1 VSLIVLNAGEAA
13 FLQNGV
19 TGVAYVLRLYK
30 ADVTAGLTPPEIDAL
45 DETDFT
51 EATFTGYSA
60 AAVSTG
66 GWTITQG
73 NPTKAVNVEKQF
85 TSSANQSAQ
94 NIWGYYVTRTSD
106 GVAMW
111 FEQYPAPVVIED
123 LNDRIDVIPTM
134 TLDDAEGNGL
144 EVGDI
149 IPTARATAAP
159 GRLLCQ
165 GQAVSRTTFAAL
177 FAAIG
182 TAYGVGNGSTTFNVP
197 NLQQRVP
204 LGKATSGTGATLGD
218 TGGTIDH
225 VHALDTSSSFAKVTI
240 ASGSTDNAYWGRK
253 NVSPSWNSVIEG
265 NVGSA
270 GGTVISQGSGV
281 GLGGNS
287 DTANP
292 PFQVVNFEIVAS

>member
-1 VSLIVLNAGEAA
+1 VSLIVLNAGEQA

-19 TGVAYVLRLYK
+19 TGVGYVLRLYK
-30 ADVTAGLTPPEIDAL
+30 TDVTAGLTPPQIDAL
-45 DETDFT
+45 TQAAFT

-60 AAVSTG
+60 AAVATG
-66 GWTITQG
+66 GWTVTQG
-73 NPTKAVNVEKQF
+73 NPTRAVNVEKQF
-85 TSSANQSAQ
+85 TSSANQAAQ

-106 GVAMW
+106 GAAMW
-111 FEQYPAPVVIED
+111 FEQFPAPVVIED

-165 GQAVSRTTFAAL
+165 GQAVSRSTFATL

-182 TAYGVGNGSTTFNVP
+182 TVYGVGDGSTTFNVP
-197 NLQQRVP
+197 NLQQRFP
-204 LGKATSGTGATLGD
+204 LGKATSGTGATLGGTGGNIDHTHPLDTATSHAKITAVSGSANNLDMARKTVASYNSSVEGDLANTGGFVEAQTSGVSLGGSSD
-218 TGGTIDH
+218 TG
-225 VHALDTSSSFAKVTI
+225 
-240 ASGSTDNAYWGRK
+240 
-253 NVSPSWNSVIEG
+253 
-265 NVGSA
+265 
-270 GGTVISQGSGV
+270 
-281 GLGGNS
+281 
-287 DTANP
+287 NP